1 MTLPA
6 AARPIAFVLTRDR
19 AALLPFY
26 RDVLGLAVTGEDDF
40 GTVLD
45 ARGLELRLTTV
56 EDHVATA
63 HPVLSWNLPDLRA
76 TVAGLTAKGV
86 TFLIYDGFG
95 QDEAGIWTAPDGRV
109 KVAWFADPDGNVLGL
124 SEG

>member
-1 MTLPA
+1 MLPA
-6 AARPIAFVLTRDR
+6 AARPIAFILTRDR

-26 RDVLGLAVTGEDDF
+26 RDVLGLPVTGVDDF

-56 EDHVATA
+56 SDHVAGP
-63 HPVLSWNLPDLRA
+63 HPVLSWSVPDLRA
-76 TVAGLTAKGV
+76 TVAALVARGV
-86 TFLIYDGFG
+86 TFLIYEGFG
-95 QDEAGIWTAPDGRV
+95 QDEAGIWTSPDGKV
-109 KVAWFADPDGNVLGL
+109 MVAWFADPEGNVLGL

>member
-1 MTLPA
+1 MLPA
-6 AARPIAFVLTRDR
+6 TARPIAFILTRDR

-26 RDVLGLAVTGEDDF
+26 RDVLGLAVTGADDY

-56 EDHVATA
+56 ADHVASP
-63 HPVLSWNLPDLRA
+63 HPVLSWSVPDLRA
-76 TVAGLTAKGV
+76 TVAALVARGL
-86 TFLIYDGFG
+86 TFLIYEGFG
-95 QDEAGIWTAPDGRV
+95 QDADGIWTSPDGTV
-109 KVAWFADPDGNVLGL
+109 KVAWFADPEGNVLGL

>member
-1 MTLPA
+1 MLPA
-6 AARPIAFVLTRDR
+6 TARPIAFILTRDR

-26 RDVLGLAVTGEDDF
+26 RDVLGLAVTGEDDY

-45 ARGLELRLTTV
+45 ARGLEMRLTSV
-56 EDHVATA
+56 ADHVASP

-76 TVAGLTAKGV
+76 AVTALAAKGV
-86 TFLIYDGFG
+86 QFLIYEGFG
-95 QDEAGIWTAPDGRV
+95 QDEAGIWTSADGTV
-109 KVAWFADPDGNVLGL
+109 KVAWFADPEGNVLGL